1 MKELRNLR
9 DLLISAVDLCGLAW
23 LIARLHQ
30 NHGITLDNTVDIESI
45 DVAMFFSGLSVSAKR
60 KAIERLCTA
69 IEQDMLTA
77 ATLSS
82 STPPRIRDIATIH
95 RRLFAADMLI
105 RTVNSTTSLR
115 HIHYVLRNA
124 SYPEHGPLRMYAAG
138 IAMLEAS
145 YVGDVHARQRYANLV
160 MNLHAETMIFHQ
172 VQSITCALR
181 SYATRQS
188 VRSPQ
193 RQLQP
198 LLEEAKLIVAARVSS
213 YSDAA
218 IIEIARL
225 AAIYCQFASDYQHGT
240 RWMKAQERAY
250 QRLGLWNSSTMRENF
265 SLRFSVEVNDTDHQ
279 AALDTAFRLLDI
291 EKAGSTPWYNL
302 IDSTSGILT
311 RSNALVQA
319 ASLITSGF
327 ESPNY
332 RRIHISL
339 RRRLLYKSGYLA
351 VLTNSEPLWSTYER
365 RRRMDRITPSRFF
378 HHRVIDILR
387 MLQQHNPDV
396 VEATQNLASQLQRI
410 PPSARPKGVKE
421 FIDVIRSAHAK
432 RSVQRARTSE
442 LDQAERIEEL
452 VPWPILVAYATAAVA
467 APTISQQKGRR
478 QRVRAATQA

>member
-9 DLLISAVDLCGLAW
+9 DVLIAAADLCGLAW
-23 LIARLHQ
+23 LAARLHQ
-30 NHGITLDNTVDIESI
+30 HHGITLSNTDDIENI
-45 DVAMFFSGLSVSAKR
+45 DVAMFFNGLSVSAKR

-69 IEQDMLTA
+69 IEQDILTA
-77 ATLSS
+77 VTLSS
-82 STPPRIRDIATIH
+82 STPPRIRDIAAIH

-105 RTVNSTTSLR
+105 RTINSTTSMR
-115 HIHYVLRNA
+115 HIHYVLRKA
-124 SYPEHGPLRMYAAG
+124 LYPEHGPLRMYAAG

-145 YVGDVHARQRYANLV
+145 YAGDIHARQRYANLV
-160 MNLHAETMIFHQ
+160 MTLHTETMLFHQ

-188 VRSPQ
+188 VRSPH
-193 RQLQP
+193 RQLQA
-198 LLEEAKLIVAARVSS
+198 LLEEAESIISAQASTYPESV
-213 YSDAA
+213 

-225 AAIYCQFASDYQHGT
+225 ASIYCQFASDYQHGT

-250 QRLGLWNSSTMRENF
+250 RRIGLWNSSTMRENF
-265 SLRFSVEVNDTDHQ
+265 TLRFSVEVNGTDHK

-302 IDSTSGILT
+302 IDSTSGILI
-311 RSNALVQA
+311 RSKALVQA

-327 ESPNY
+327 ERQNY

-351 VLTNSEPLWSTYER
+351 VLTNAEALWSTYER

-421 FIDVIRSAHAK
+421 FIDVIRSAHAQ
-432 RSVQRARTSE
+432 RPVRRARTSE
-442 LDQAERIEEL
+442 LDHAEFIEEI
-452 VPWPILVAYATAAVA
+452 VPWSALVAYAKEAIATPKV
-467 APTISQQKGRR
+467 TRRKGRTR
-478 QRVRAATQA
+478 